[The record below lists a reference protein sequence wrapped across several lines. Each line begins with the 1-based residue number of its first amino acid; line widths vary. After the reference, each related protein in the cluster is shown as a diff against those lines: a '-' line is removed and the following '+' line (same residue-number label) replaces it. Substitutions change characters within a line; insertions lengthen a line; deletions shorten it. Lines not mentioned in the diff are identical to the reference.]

1 MIVQTQEF
9 NELTNTL
16 EEIQKRMIALE
27 ENPSCDCYLSVSDRQ
42 VLDWHLANLEF
53 ANATPLS
60 HLSLKYWDQDDE
72 FEFTGSHMT
81 VRNGYS
87 CLPIALSEGLNIK
100 LTSAVKKINYTE
112 SGVRVHV
119 HETTPRA
126 SLANASTN
134 ASSSSSGAYEIDEA
148 DAVLVTVPLGCLK
161 ESAAHMFEP
170 ALPDWKLNAIERLG
184 FGNLNK
190 VRLLVYLYISV
201 LLYVCS

>member
-1 MIVQTQEF
+1 
-9 NELTNTL
+9 
-16 EEIQKRMIALE
+16 
-27 ENPSCDCYLSVSDRQ
+27 VSDRQ
-42 VLDWHLANLEF
+42 VLDWHFANLEF

-100 LTSAVKKINYTE
+100 LTSAVKKIDYGEN
-112 SGVRVHV
+112 GVRVHIQ
-119 HETTPRA
+119 ETTPRV
-126 SLANASTN
+126 SLANAT
-134 ASSSSSGAYEIDEA
+134 ASSSACTVDNA

-161 ESAAHMFEP
+161 ETALNMFEP
-170 ALPDWKLNAIERLG
+170 PLPDWKLNAIDRLG

-190 VRLLVYLYISV
+190 ASSNVSV
-201 LLYVCS
+201 KACSQI